1 MEHLQVLVRDETTRA
16 GAVVT
21 LQAFSRGVLHR
32 LPQKLSGAA
41 FAALLLN
48 TSPVRAAGGNGGTG
62 QGLIPLFGTSSGGY
76 GVSNSGRNPVGDFG
90 QAGSQVCTAGSGG
103 GGGGGAGGGLGGPGG
118 GPVNA
123 AAGAAGRDNDGCF
136 GGGGGGGGTGGAH
149 GQIGSGYLTLVTP
162 VAGSTGGTGGAGGQ
176 VNYIFNPGAGPGAA
190 GNGGG
195 GGGGGE
201 GGYGVYMIGTGA
213 RTVDNYNTITGGSG
227 GTGGNAGSA
236 IIPMFL
242 PGITGSGGGNGGDG
256 GTGIH
261 FEFSPAGNTL
271 RNYGTV
277 QGGSGG
283 LGGSGGELSG
293 AVVGSKGTT
302 GNAGVGGVGV
312 VGVDLT
318 VVNAGS
324 ISGGLSGDGFIR
336 ANAINFYGTS
346 QLTTLAGGTL
356 TGNINIGGVLTLLQ
370 TGASAAYGNIFTG
383 DGALA
388 ITTAGGNVV
397 SLSGANTY
405 GGGTTVT
412 TGSTLAINNSQS
424 IGSGAL
430 KLQSGSTLNM
440 TTPGLSLGNA
450 ISVAGIAAIATEQD
464 ARITGAIVDGV
475 SPGGLIKTGPGL
487 LILSGTSSYSNL
499 TQVKSGILQVDGSI
513 AASNQISVLSGGV
526 LRGTGT
532 VGKLLIDDG
541 GTFAP
546 GSTPTTSMT
555 VAGTLGF
562 QAGATYLVHVG
573 LSGMTS
579 VNVSGTAFLGGTV
592 AIPASSGWQNWT
604 VIKSILHAGALNG
617 TFAGVSAPPGY
628 TGSLSYSLTD
638 VTLTATGG
646 FASDLV
652 LSRNHGALVAAH
664 DGYLS
669 GGATVPARFDAVLA
683 LSGSNLTNALTQIS
697 GETPTA
703 THQTGLNAATQFVG
717 TMSDP
722 NIAGRGGEASSAT
735 AYAEEGDA
743 MSAYAA
749 TGDKRSGSARD
760 AFAMITKAPPRVPAF
775 RPFWNVWASGFGG
788 TQTTDGNVA
797 AGSNTSTSRIGGVA
811 FGADYHLSPQTVAG
825 FALAGGATNFSVVGG
840 GSGRSDLFQ
849 LGGFVRH
856 TIGAAYV
863 TASAAYGWQDV
874 TTDRIVSVGGLDQ
887 LRANF
892 NTNSLSARLEAGNRF
907 ALPWFGDAGVT
918 PYAATQ
924 LTYLDLPAYAETTL
938 SGPTTF
944 ALAYAAKGIT
954 APRSELGLRSDRS
967 FAVGDKMLTLR
978 GRAAWAHDFDTDRSA
993 TATFLALP
1001 GASFVVGGASPA
1013 ANAALTTA
1021 AAELTFISGISVGA
1035 TFEGEFSDVT
1045 RSYAGKG
1052 VVRYAW

>member
-1 MEHLQVLVRDETTRA
+1 
-16 GAVVT
+16 
-21 LQAFSRGVLHR
+21 
-32 LPQKLSGAA
+32 
-41 FAALLLN
+41 
-48 TSPVRAAGGNGGTG
+48 
-62 QGLIPLFGTSSGGY
+62 
-76 GVSNSGRNPVGDFG
+76 
-90 QAGSQVCTAGSGG
+90 
-103 GGGGGAGGGLGGPGG
+103 
-118 GPVNA
+118 
-123 AAGAAGRDNDGCF
+123 
-136 GGGGGGGGTGGAH
+136 
-149 GQIGSGYLTLVTP
+149 
-162 VAGSTGGTGGAGGQ
+162 
-176 VNYIFNPGAGPGAA
+176 

-201 GGYGVYMIGTGA
+201 GGYGVYMTGTGA
-213 RTVDNYNTITGGSG
+213 RTVDNYSTISG
-227 GTGGNAGSA
+227 GTGGAGGNAGSA
-236 IIPMFL
+236 IIPMFIA
-242 PGITGSGGGNGGDG
+242 GITGSGGGSGGDG
-256 GTGIH
+256 GIGIY
-261 FEFSPAGNTL
+261 FEPSAASNTL
-271 RNYGTV
+271 TNNGTV
-277 QGGSGG
+277 QGGA
-283 LGGSGGELSG
+283 GGSGGSGGVLFG
-293 AVVGSKGTT
+293 AVTDQGAAGS
-302 GNAGVGGVGV
+302 AGRGGVGV
-312 VGVDLT
+312 VGRDLT

-324 ISGGLSGDGFIR
+324 ISGGLSGDGRTR
-336 ANAINFYGTS
+336 ADAIDFYGTS
-346 QLTTLAGGTL
+346 RLTTLAGGTL
-356 TGNINIGGVLTLLQ
+356 TGNIGIGFGVLTLQQ
-370 TGASAAYGNIFTG
+370 TGASAAYGNIFVG

-388 ITTAGGNVV
+388 ITTAGGTMV

-405 GGGTTVT
+405 SGGTTVT

-430 KLQSGSTLNM
+430 TLQSGSTLNM
-440 TTPGLSLGNA
+440 TAPGLSLGNA
-450 ISVAGIAAIATEQD
+450 ISIAGIAAIATEQD

-487 LILSGTSSYSNL
+487 LILSGTSSYSSL

-513 AASNQISVLSGGV
+513 AATSQISVLSGGV

-532 VGKLLIDDG
+532 VGKLQVEDG

-562 QAGATYLVHVG
+562 QAGSTYLVHVNM
-573 LSGMTS
+573 SGMTS
-579 VNVSGTAFLGGTV
+579 ANVSGTAFLGGTV
-592 AIPASSGWQNWT
+592 VIPASSGWQNWT

-646 FASDLV
+646 FASDLT
-652 LSRNHGALVAAH
+652 LSRNHAALVTAH
-664 DGYLS
+664 DSYFYN
-669 GGATVPARFDAVLA
+669 GGAVPARFDTVSA
-683 LSGSNLTNALTQIS
+683 LTGSSLTAALTQIS

-722 NIAGRGGEASSAT
+722 TIAGRGGEASSPM

-788 TQTTDGNVA
+788 TQTTDGNVS

-811 FGADYHLSPQTVAG
+811 VGADYHLSPQTVAG
-825 FALAGGATNFSVVGG
+825 FALAGGATSFSVVGG

-874 TTDRIVSVGGLDQ
+874 TTDRTVSVGGLDQ

-907 ALPWFGDAGVT
+907 ALPWFGGAGVT
-918 PYAATQ
+918 PYAAAQ

-954 APRSELGLRSDRS
+954 APRSELGLRGDKS
-967 FAVGDKMLTLR
+967 FALGDKMLTLR
-978 GRAAWAHDFDTDRSA
+978 GRAAWAHDFNTDRSA

-1021 AAELTFISGISVGA
+1021 AAELTFVSGISVGA
-1035 TFEGEFSDVT
+1035 TFEGEFSEVT